1 MLNSVKLLLGK
12 NPVRGV
18 ALAAG
23 LFCLLASSVSALEP
37 GDTAPA
43 FELPGVRDQDSAV
56 ALEDLRGKIVYVDF
70 WASWCLPCLRS
81 LPQINTLYEQY
92 RDQGFEVVAITID
105 DPIEDAHEF
114 LADLETPLAYHLVAD
129 QTTDVMNAYDVF
141 GMPTSFLIDR
151 QGVIRKVQEG
161 FREGDTELLEQALVE
176 LLNEE
181 Q

>member
-1 MLNSVKLLLGK
+1 M
-12 NPVRGV
+12 
-18 ALAAG
+18 
-23 LFCLLASSVSALEP
+23 
-37 GDTAPA
+37 
-43 FELPGVRDQDSAV
+43 
-56 ALEDLRGKIVYVDF
+56 
-70 WASWCLPCLRS
+70 
-81 LPQINTLYEQY
+81 
-92 RDQGFEVVAITID
+92 VAITID